1 MMSCDD
7 RNALDPAWDANAV
20 IRDVFFRGGDR
31 THDQSLIRPTLS
43 RRRSMRPGPSRHAA
57 HDASSSWGFALV
69 TTPTRC
75 LGSSTPIAR
84 KAWPAQTFLSNRS
97 ATVFLAAAPCLD
109 EFRWF
114 ARAPKTASDSA
125 EQS

>member
-7 RNALDPAWDANAV
+7 RNALDPARDANVV

-43 RRRSMRPGPSRHAA
+43 SRRSRHAA

-69 TTPTRC
+69 TSPTRC

-84 KAWPAQTFLSNRS
+84 KAWLAQTFLSNRS